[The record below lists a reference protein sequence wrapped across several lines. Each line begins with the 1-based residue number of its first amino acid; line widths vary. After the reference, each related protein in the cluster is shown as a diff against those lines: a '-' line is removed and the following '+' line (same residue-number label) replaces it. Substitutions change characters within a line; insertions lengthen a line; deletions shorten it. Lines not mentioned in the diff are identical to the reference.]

1 MEDPKTERY
10 CSSASSTT
18 TDDDDQQSFFERRTK
33 KDRKSSS
40 SRRLTIEE
48 AIKTNPGSHFI
59 DYNPFQ
65 SGTTSSRTQEVEKL
79 RNQRR
84 KTVDGPYSCYSH
96 SHNHAPF
103 NDSVQSAR
111 VVSTRPPVLRKTSI
125 PRRSLTQQFCAF
137 DPFTSTRNDQT
148 QSLRNS
154 SPPSIPSTKNEAQ
167 PVDKK
172 RSDRR
177 MTMVDRVLESKK
189 NNSSLLVD
197 WNPFQGG
204 NPSPLTSQQRLHRRQ
219 TVDPV
224 TDHAPAAIM
233 TDSHTVRTTKI
244 HGRRDRSK
252 WGSDT
257 TGPGEKPSTKNIGS
271 EATIIPGLTDH
282 KKPHHRLSLHDPA
295 LLEIKP
301 CSVIQAEQS
310 HHVTPQGGR
319 KSQSN
324 SHRQPSINQQCSIP
338 PSSTHKITREHR
350 DGLLIKQEELSVP
363 DHHSKNVRTSR
374 ASFPQSKSTDSKS
387 LMIFPGTYPYP
398 SQPITTEVYDSLSS
412 GAPVN
417 LDLKRLEYSS
427 IPSKYYPS
435 LPPLL

>member
-84 KTVDGPYSCYSH
+84 KTVDGPYI
-96 SHNHAPF
+96 
-103 NDSVQSAR
+103 SAR
-111 VVSTRPPVLRKTSI
+111 SFQLAASPPQNFHT
-125 PRRSLTQQFCAF
+125 RRSLTQQFCAF

-204 NPSPLTSQQRLHRRQ
+204 NPSTLTSQQRLHRRQ

>member
-111 VVSTRPPVLRKTSI
+111 VVSTRPP
-125 PRRSLTQQFCAF
+125 FCAF

-204 NPSPLTSQQRLHRRQ
+204 NPSTLTSQQRLHRRQ

-233 TDSHTVRTTKI
+233 TDSHTVRTTKTAPNGAVI
-244 HGRRDRSK
+244 RLVLG
-252 WGSDT
+252 
-257 TGPGEKPSTKNIGS
+257 KPSTKNIGS